1 MELILLPVISAV
13 LFAILGKKL
22 NQWVAFALSAIPLIF
37 LVSMVNNHTNPGWTT
52 IWDTTWLSVNF
63 RFTLGYDGF
72 TGLMLFLTNILVPV
86 ILLAGV
92 RDDENKTKVTA
103 LALLMQGALNGVFM
117 AKDGLMF
124 YIFWELALIPIYF
137 ITLSM
142 KHKDAFKITLRFF
155 IYTFVGSLAMLAS
168 LMYIVLNK
176 TNLSFAYQD
185 MLNATYSLNEAILIG
200 GGFLIAFLVKI
211 PVIPFHSWQAD
222 TYTES
227 PSVGSMLLSGIM
239 LKMGLYGMMRWFMPL
254 FPESLDFYRPWIM
267 AFAVAG
273 VVYGAIIAL
282 RQNDMKRM
290 IAFSSLSHVALITAG
305 IISSNKTGFSG
316 AALQMFV
323 HGVNAVGL
331 FLVVEI
337 IESKLGTRNLDQLG
351 GLAKTNRLF
360 TISFVVIALGA
371 AAVPFTNGFPGEF
384 LLLKSVFEVKPVL
397 AVLSGLTIILC
408 AAYMLRML
416 QFSLFGDGKVEI
428 GSLALN
434 QVAALIIIL
443 VLVIAI
449 GFFPQV
455 ILDFVNVDLDQ
466 VFSSIELKGALA

>member
-1 MELILLPVISAV
+1 
-13 LFAILGKKL
+13 
-22 NQWVAFALSAIPLIF
+22 
-37 LVSMVNNHTNPGWTT
+37 
-52 IWDTTWLSVNF
+52 
-63 RFTLGYDGF
+63 
-72 TGLMLFLTNILVPV
+72 
-86 ILLAGV
+86 
-92 RDDENKTKVTA
+92 
-103 LALLMQGALNGVFM
+103 
-117 AKDGLMF
+117 
-124 YIFWELALIPIYF
+124 
-137 ITLSM
+137 
-142 KHKDAFKITLRFF
+142 
-155 IYTFVGSLAMLAS
+155 
-168 LMYIVLNK
+168 
-176 TNLSFAYQD
+176 
-185 MLNATYSLNEAILIG
+185 
-200 GGFLIAFLVKI
+200 
-211 PVIPFHSWQAD
+211 
-222 TYTES
+222 
-227 PSVGSMLLSGIM
+227 
-239 LKMGLYGMMRWFMPL
+239 MPL